1 MFSRSSNTLSLKK
14 AKLCRST
21 RLLSL
26 LCVLAIG
33 IGYERLQSLEW
44 SARGSVAWFIGV
56 GHRPGPFRMPIVG
69 ERYSISQPLFDL
81 GDDIRREHP
90 LISSPLT
97 FISAFERQLRHLSPM
112 VDNQDHTTSK
122 MNSTEHAIFAYFET
136 MKSLVS
142 AVALNDAEISLV
154 PRLGQQPILGRRLNM
169 TLREKGNDWTLMGST
184 MIGLRRLDNI
194 RDLLKA
200 IILNNVEGDYVE
212 TGVWRGG
219 ASIFARAVIAAYGE
233 QRRRVSY
240 VCDSFSGL
248 PPGDRN
254 LDAGDKNWD
263 KTSYLEVPYDIVA
276 NNFVKYGLLDENVVF
291 VKGLFRDS
299 LGPLSSKIKTLSIM
313 RLDGDMY
320 ESTVDVLY
328 RLYDKLSI
336 GGYVI
341 MDDWFGF
348 PARSACE
355 DFFKAHGID
364 PEITAIDD
372 LAVFWKKTENVTIQ
386 HWRYEQSKFK
396 PDQGPS

>member
-21 RLLSL
+21 RVLSL

-33 IGYERLQSLEW
+33 IGYERLQSPEW

-56 GHRPGPFRMPIVG
+56 GQRPGPFRMPIVS

-90 LISSPLT
+90 LISAPLT
-97 FISAFERQLRHLSPM
+97 FISAFERQLTHLSPM

-122 MNSTEHAIFAYFET
+122 MNSTEHAIFAYIET

-233 QRRRVSY
+233 QRGRVSY

-263 KTSYLEVPYDIVA
+263 KTNYLEVPYDIVA